1 MKYFKNCL
9 TLDEAKAQY
18 KKLVFQLHPDK
29 GGDTATFQDMQNE
42 FEAFQPGSLKYENEM
57 KDHVPAEFMHIINE
71 LVNLPCI
78 TIEVCGN
85 WIWLSGDTKPVKD
98 QIKSIETGDSY
109 RRGWSKN
116 KSQWYFSPRGYRKR
130 SKKSL
135 SIDEI
140 RDLYGS
146 HTVKANKKQY
156 ITQ

>member
-1 MKYFKNCL
+1 MEYFKNYT
-9 TLDEAKAQY
+9 TLDEAKAEY
-18 KKLVFQLHPDK
+18 RRLAFKLHPDR
-29 GGDTATFQDMQNE
+29 GGDTATFQDLQNQ
-42 FEAFQPGSLKYENEM
+42 FENFKPESLKYKNEM
-57 KDHVPAEFMHIINE
+57 EDHVPEDFMN
-71 LVNLPCI
+71 LVNSLLNIEGI
-78 TIEVCGN
+78 TVEICGN

-98 QIKSIETGDSY
+98 QIKSIESVTY

-116 KSQWYFSPRGYRKR
+116 KSQWYFSPKGYRKR

-146 HTVKANKKQY
+146 HTVKGKKKQY